1 MNVENENVKITEK
14 LNELGNNRAIT
25 LGSSDKLINSDSI
38 GYQKVRE

>member
-25 LGSSDKLINSDSI
+25 LGSSDKLIKTDAK
-38 GYQKVRE
+38 GDQKVRE